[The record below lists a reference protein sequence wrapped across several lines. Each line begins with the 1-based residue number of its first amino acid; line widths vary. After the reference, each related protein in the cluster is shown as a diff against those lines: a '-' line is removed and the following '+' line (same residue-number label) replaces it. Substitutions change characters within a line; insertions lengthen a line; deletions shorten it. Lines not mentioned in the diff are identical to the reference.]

1 MKKKVKKAE
10 YKGIDTTE
18 MLAALDELEASEGL
32 DKRMLLES
40 IQNALVSAYKKD
52 FGSDETNVVIEF
64 DKKVDN
70 GVEPEHVK
78 IVTPI
83 EL

>member
-1 MKKKVKKAE
+1 MKKRVKKAE

-18 MLAALDELEASEGL
+18 MLAALDELESSEGL

-64 DKKVDN
+64 DKKD
-70 GVEPEHVK
+70 GSTFIK
-78 IVTPI
+78 KRQ
-83 EL
+83 L

>member
-64 DKKVDN
+64 DKKD
-70 GVEPEHVK
+70 GRS
-78 IVTPI
+78 
-83 EL
+83 